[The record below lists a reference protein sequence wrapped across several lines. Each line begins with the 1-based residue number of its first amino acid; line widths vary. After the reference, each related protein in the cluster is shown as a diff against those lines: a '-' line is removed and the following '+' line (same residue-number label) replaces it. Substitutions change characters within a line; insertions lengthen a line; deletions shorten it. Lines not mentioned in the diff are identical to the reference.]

1 MDSKAAHA
9 WIRKAFQEISNSS
22 PIYSG
27 DNLDYLSRLSPDK
40 VKQFFKV
47 RHNLEKRFLETP
59 IDKSIVIDSFAD
71 VLS

>member
-22 PIYSG
+22 PIYSE
-27 DNLDYLSRLSPDK
+27 DNLDYLSRFSPDK